1 MPDIMSKT
9 TLSKDPIL
17 TQVWKFI
24 KWVPNLYNSAA
35 NYNITLTNGRSYL
48 YRMGKSVTLICPWVY
63 HRVNYIP
70 YQPGKYLRL
79 TLFLLYS
86 ANIQLRFALTLG
98 RVIVLKRVNR
108 VYMLKIIVQHTCI
121 FLFCNACGYVGFI
134 QIMVTK
140 HAFLICNEIL
150 QLGNFFFRK

>member
-1 MPDIMSKT
+1 MQKISRKCIMPDIMSKT

-86 ANIQLRFALTLG
+86 ANI
-98 RVIVLKRVNR
+98 
-108 VYMLKIIVQHTCI
+108 
-121 FLFCNACGYVGFI
+121 
-134 QIMVTK
+134 
-140 HAFLICNEIL
+140 
-150 QLGNFFFRK
+150 